1 MPRAVHF
8 GPIGS
13 KGGMSSVIVDLIEN
27 APEGWSSDAISTHS
41 DTLAKM
47 IFQWVKSRKELKR
60 AVKGEKI
67 DIAHVHVTHSL
78 SWWRKRGILRICDK
92 LRIPS
97 VVHIHSGKFDHFCS
111 GLSGISV
118 KKELSR
124 PSRIVVVLEDR
135 WKDRLSK
142 WLPENTKVV
151 YNSTNLIVDR
161 SEHNLDEKIK
171 LLLLSRHS
179 RIKGHNFAI
188 KIIEKLNR
196 DKIPVS
202 LIMTGVTEQ
211 DFNEGELP
219 ENVDCVG
226 WVSEM
231 EKQNLLSKADILLS
245 PSEYEGS
252 SMSIIEGIVNGLPC
266 LVSDVSAET
275 VGLED
280 LVVSGYDEEQWA
292 NRIIRLSEPK
302 RYRECVVELLHY
314 SERYSREKNK
324 EAIGEIYKH
333 LMEIIQQ

>member
-1 MPRAVHF
+1 MLRAIHF
-8 GPIGS
+8 GPINS
-13 KGGMSSVIVDLIEN
+13 KGGMSSVIGDLIEN

-41 DTLAKM
+41 DTPAKM
-47 IFQWVKSRKELKR
+47 IFQWIKARKELKR
-60 AVKGEKI
+60 AVKGKKI

-92 LRIPS
+92 FGIPS
-97 VVHIHSGKFDHFCS
+97 VVHIHSGKFDDFCS
-111 GLSGISV
+111 GISGRSV

-124 PSRIVVVLEDR
+124 SSRIVVVLEDR

-142 WLPENTKVV
+142 WLPENTNVV

-161 SEHNLDEKIK
+161 RKHKLDEEIK

-179 RIKGHNFAI
+179 KIKGHNFAI
-188 KIIEKLNR
+188 KIIEKLNHN
-196 DKIPVS
+196 KIPVS

-219 ENVDCVG
+219 ANVNCVG
-226 WVSEM
+226 WVSET
-231 EKQNLLSKADILLS
+231 EKHDLLSKADILLS

-252 SMSIIEGIVNGLPC
+252 SMSIIEGLVNGLPC

-275 VGLED
+275 VGQED

-292 NRIIRLSEPK
+292 NRIIRLCEPK
-302 RYRECVVELLHY
+302 RYRECVSKLLDY
-314 SERYSREKNK
+314 SKRYSRGKNK
-324 EAIGEIYKH
+324 QAIGDIYKR
-333 LMEIIQQ
+333 LMDIRQQ